1 MIIVIIS
8 HGGAGSAIFA
18 EANMINFIEKTKE
31 WNDYLES
38 GCTHL
43 DLLGAALEKAFL
55 DIDVAILAHQNN
67 SGGNDVSGCT
77 SVTIMITPTHIVCAN
92 AGDSRSVLGTGDS
105 FEAMSEDHKPNDE
118 NERKRIE
125 NAGGHVQW
133 KRVNGDLA
141 VSRALGD
148 FQYKNRP
155 DLPPQEQKVSCLP
168 DIKFQPRSPQDDVL
182 ILACDGLWDVMTNE
196 EAIGLCREIYQSG
209 ESSMELLAEEMID
222 LALIKGSRDNISAVV
237 VKLSGAKIGPAENGG
252 VLKRRSLRERQQHD
266 VVVDEDSR
274 N

>member
-1 MIIVIIS
+1 MIQ
-8 HGGAGSAIFA
+8 
-18 EANMINFIEKTKE
+18 FIEKTKQWKE
-31 WNDYLES
+31 YLNT
-38 GCTHL
+38 GCT
-43 DLLGAALEKAFL
+43 DLNFLSQALEQAFL
-55 DIDVAILAHQNN
+55 DIDVALLEHQHN

-77 SVTIMITPTHIVCAN
+77 SVTVMITPTHIVCAN
-92 AGDSRSVLGTGDS
+92 SGDSRSVLGTGDS
-105 FEAMSEDHKPNDE
+105 SFEAMSEDHKPSDE
-118 NERKRIE
+118 KERKRIE
-125 NAGGHVQW
+125 NAGGTVQW

-155 DLPPQEQKVSCLP
+155 DLPPQEQKVSCFP
-168 DIKFQPRSPQDDVL
+168 DIKIQPRSTQDDVL

-196 EAIGLCREIYQSG
+196 EAISLCREIYQSG

-237 VKLSGAKIGPAENGG
+237 VKLPGAKIGPIEYGG
-252 VLKRRSLRERQQHD
+252 VMKRRGQREKAHD
-266 VVVDEDSR
+266 ISDRSEEDSR

>member
-1 MIIVIIS
+1 MIQY
-8 HGGAGSAIFA
+8 
-18 EANMINFIEKTKE
+18 IEKTRQWK
-31 WNDYLES
+31 DYLATD
-38 GCTHL
+38 CTNL
-43 DLLGAALEKAFL
+43 DLLSEALEQAFV
-55 DIDVAILAHQNN
+55 DIDEALLIHQNN

-77 SVTIMITPTHIVCAN
+77 SVTVMITPTHIVCAN
-92 AGDSRSVLGTGDS
+92 AGDSRSVLGTSDS
-105 FEAMSEDHKPNDE
+105 FEAMSEDHKPSDE
-118 NERKRIE
+118 KERKRIE

-155 DLPPQEQKVSCLP
+155 DLPASEQKVTCCP
-168 DIKFQPRSPQDDVL
+168 DIKKQPRSPSDDVL

-237 VKLSGAKIGPAENGG
+237 VKLPGASIGPVEIGG
-252 VLKRRSLRERQQHD
+252 VLKRRALRERGQNDIQD
-266 VVVDEDSR
+266 DPR
-274 N
+274 QN